1 MKILYIDPISSEG
14 HINYNRIQLQ
24 ALINESICI
33 DCVCVEG
40 YEKYL
45 SFPEYNKIVFSLIP
59 LSLVNRSNSIFA
71 RLSLVRIFR
80 YIKKNFSIR
89 SYDIVLFSSFDE
101 FSFYFSNI
109 KSDNIYLV
117 CHRNVEGLNRS
128 IIKRRVMLLISTRI
142 SSFIVFNDY
151 MKERMLSAK
160 CYNTKIVS
168 HGFPDKIT
176 ILDENIEFGS
186 SFSPLSSYEHILF
199 SPSNGSTDYDK
210 ICELVMSNDFI
221 DFLEQNN
228 ILFVLKPLSGRFTHN
243 SKNILVVES
252 RLETGIYNYLFLK
265 SIILICYPPS
275 FDYCVSGVLYEC
287 FSNSI
292 YCLLLDNNNNFY
304 SYRTLFTY
312 NPFWSTVDEL
322 IVALQTIIRKKQ
334 LNGLPYI
341 NLDRLSKVEWMNL
354 NK

>member
-80 YIKKNFSIR
+80 YVKKNFSIR

-117 CHRNVEGLNRS
+117 CHRNVEDLNRS

-151 MKERMLSAK
+151 MKDRMLRAK
-160 CYNTKIVS
+160 CYNTEIVS
-168 HGFPDKIT
+168 HGFPNKIT
-176 ILDENIEFGS
+176 VLDASIELDIFI
-186 SFSPLSSYEHILF
+186 SFLSSYEHILF
-199 SPSNGSTDYDK
+199 SPSSGSIDYDK
-210 ICELVMSNDFI
+210 ISELIISDDFI
-221 DFLEQNN
+221 EFLEQNN
-228 ILFVLKPLSGRFTHN
+228 ILFVLKSSPRRFTHN
-243 SKNILVVES
+243 SKNILIVES
-252 RLETGIYNYLFLK
+252 RLENDIYNYLFLK
-265 SIILICYPPS
+265 SIILICYPAS
-275 FDYCVSGVLYEC
+275 FNYCVSGVLYEC

-292 YCLLLDNNNNFY
+292 YCLLLNSNKNFY
-304 SYRTLFTY
+304 SYKTFFAY

-322 IVALQTIIRKKQ
+322 IVTLQTIIRKKQ
-334 LNGLPYI
+334 LNNLPYT